1 MLGLRIVADN
11 VRSALRR
18 AERCASRPQT
28 EVWVTP
34 RLVITR
40 RPRRI
45 QAASLQNVTATKG
58 RPDHDQENQFMSTHL
73 GRYAAV
79 TGAGSGN
86 GKAIAETLLDEGA
99 SVALLDINLDS
110 LQEITEK
117 YPQAIAVEANV
128 ADENSARAAANEV
141 ESAFG
146 RLDLLV
152 NNAGIVKS
160 SNFEDLSREE
170 WDQVFAVNSTGPFL
184 MSQAMNGLLRE
195 GVAARG
201 DNATSAIV
209 NITSVEAHIV
219 ISSSGHPQIHYN
231 ASKGALLQL
240 TRALA
245 VECASN
251 KIRVNAVAPGFIET
265 PFTRAVLGN
274 PEVLN
279 WLLERTPM
287 GRVGQP
293 EDVANAVSFL
303 GSEKAS
309 WVTGAT
315 LFVDGGWTV
324 F

>member
-1 MLGLRIVADN
+1 MSDYTG
-11 VRSALRR
+11 
-18 AERCASRPQT
+18 
-28 EVWVTP
+28 
-34 RLVITR
+34 
-40 RPRRI
+40 
-45 QAASLQNVTATKG
+45 
-58 RPDHDQENQFMSTHL
+58 QF
-73 GRYAAV
+73 AAV

-86 GKAIAETLLDEGA
+86 GRTIAETLLEEGA
-99 SVALLDINLDS
+99 RVALIDIAPDS
-110 LQEITEK
+110 LEDITAK
-117 YPQAIAVEANV
+117 YPESFAVTADV
-128 ADENSARAAANEV
+128 AEVDSVRAAVARIEA
-141 ESAFG
+141 EMG

-152 NNAGIVKS
+152 NNAGIVRGTS
-160 SNFEDLSREE
+160 FEELSVEE

-184 MSQAMNGLLRE
+184 MSQAAMPLLRAGAE
-195 GVAARG
+195 ARG
-201 DNATSAIV
+201 DRATAAIV

-245 VECASN
+245 VECASSRV
-251 KIRVNAVAPGFIET
+251 RVNAVAPGFVET
-265 PFTRAVLGN
+265 PFTRAVLGD
-274 PEVLN
+274 PEVLG

-309 WVTGAT
+309 WVTGST

-324 F
+324 Y